1 MNETVTFRIQVD
13 VFQDQSVS
21 EPYRE
26 VRYSQG
32 CRTTFLPFSPQLC
45 LEDNF
50 QMRAGRDFVLIHP
63 WVS

>member
-32 CRTTFLPFSPQLC
+32 CRASLPYCHSH
-45 LEDNF
+45 
-50 QMRAGRDFVLIHP
+50 LISV
-63 WVS
+63 WKTISK